1 MKRLLFFAV
10 LLCFAVSLQGEI
22 LKVEIDGI
30 IDPVTSEFITA
41 AFLEADSSGA
51 EFLLIRLSTPGGLGI
66 SMQEIVEQ
74 ILNSPVPVVCYV
86 SPKGTHAA
94 SAGFFILLASD
105 VAAMAPGTNTG
116 AAHPVFP
123 FGIENEVMLEKVR
136 NDYLASLRAI
146 VELRDRNMELA
157 EKGVLESK
165 SYTEQE
171 AVEAGLI
178 DLIAGDEAELLEKLD
193 GITVSRPDG
202 IKTILK
208 TDGHSVRLYEMTWRQ
223 ELLSSL
229 ANPNIAVILG
239 VIGALGLYFEF
250 TNPGMIVPGVVGGIC
265 LILALLGFSFIPIN
279 MAGVLLLLL
288 AIGLFIAEV
297 KIQGFGIFGFGGII
311 AMLLGL
317 LFLVDAPF
325 PDLRIGYTIA
335 LAITIPF
342 AIIIIFL
349 LRLVMKSH
357 FSHVTTGE
365 AGMEGLKG
373 YSVSEIG
380 PKGGKVMVEG
390 EIWRAKSSRVIK
402 AGEEIRVVKAVNL
415 DLTVVLIEEDESLKG
430 L

>member
-10 LLCFAVSLQGEI
+10 LLSFAVSLQGEI

-30 IDPVTSEFITA
+30 IDPVSSEFITA
-41 AFLEADSSGA
+41 AFEEADSSGA
-51 EFLLIRLSTPGGLGI
+51 EFLLMRLSTPGGLGI
-66 SMQEIVEQ
+66 SMQEIIQE

-94 SAGFFILLASD
+94 SAGFFILLAAD

-123 FGIENEVMLEKVR
+123 FGIENEVMLEKVK
-136 NDYLASLRAI
+136 NDSLASLRTI
-146 VELRDRNMELA
+146 VELRDRNLELA
-157 EKGVLESK
+157 EKGVAESK
-165 SYTEQE
+165 SYTEKE

-178 DLIAGDEAELLEKLD
+178 DLVANDEKELLEKLD
-193 GITVSRPDG
+193 GMTVSRPDG
-202 IKTILK
+202 LEVTLK
-208 TDGHSVRLYEMTWRQ
+208 TEGQSVRLYEMTQRQ
-223 ELLSSL
+223 KILSSL

-250 TNPGMIVPGVVGGIC
+250 TSPGMIVPGVVGGIC
-265 LILALLGFSFIPIN
+265 LILAMLGFSFIPIN

-297 KIQGFGIFGFGGII
+297 KIQGFGILGFGGVL

-325 PDLRIGYTIA
+325 PELRIGYTMA

-342 AIIIIFL
+342 AVIVIFL
-349 LRLVMKSH
+349 LRLVLRSH
-357 FSHVTTGE
+357 FAHVVTGE
-365 AGMEGLKG
+365 SGMEGLLG
-373 YSVSEIG
+373 YAATQIG
-380 PKGGKVMVEG
+380 PKGGTAKVEG

-402 AGEEIRVVKAVNL
+402 KGQEIRVVKAVNI
-415 DLTVVLIEEDESLKG
+415 DLTVVAIEDE
-430 L
+430 